1 MSFSIGKLFGP
12 GEPPLS
18 EDENRLLA
26 QLQAN
31 RKSVVYQQ
39 IPDKMMT
46 EFMTGIFPDRQLVRI
61 VRKVFHSKLIA
72 DKPSLRSVY
81 LEDLI
86 RYALTINR
94 FSTRLILH
102 HGVDPQAVTALLL
115 KDISL

>member
-12 GEPPLS
+12 GEPPFS

-31 RKSVVYQQ
+31 RKSVLYQQ

-46 EFMTGIFPDRQLVRI
+46 EFMTGIFSDRQLVRI
-61 VRKVFHSKLIA
+61 VSKVYRSKLIA
-72 DKPSLRSVY
+72 DKPSLRGIY

-102 HGVDPQAVTALLL
+102 HGVGPQAVAAILL